1 MKSTFSRENLQ
12 SNGKEYKKRKFVEIL
27 HKSSEELRNSVV
39 AEIKKASPSKGII
52 RGDFDPVWTAKQYEK
67 GGAACLSILT
77 EPDFFLGSLDYLL
90 EVRKVCHLPI
100 LRKDFI
106 IDEIQ
111 IKEQFKPTGKP
122 VLKGQ
127 ISSMYGYRN
136 KVFGGKGLFGKKK
149 EPFWA
154 VDSLDFKVAKG
165 SVVSILG
172 PNGCGKTTT
181 LRMIA
186 GMLTPSKGTAFID
199 SVDVRKDKQTVKSK
213 IGYMT
218 NNTSLYDRLN
228 VIETVKFF
236 AELNQISPDV
246 YMPRAEKLFDQLD
259 MRKYLNKRIA
269 DLSTGMKQ
277 KTSIVRTLIHDP
289 DLIVLDEPTTGV
301 DVTGQSVI
309 VDLIKSIKDS
319 GKTLIFSTHQLNE
332 VRDIADHIIVMKAGE
347 KIFDGNNNQFQELDR
362 NKNFT
367 EIFMELVNE

>member
-1 MKSTFSRENLQ
+1 MKKGFRIL
-12 SNGKEYKKRKFVEIL
+12 KFKKDKPVFEVKDIS
-27 HKSSEELRNSVV
+27 KSYDGR
-39 AEIKKASPSKGII
+39 
-52 RGDFDPVWTAKQYEK
+52 
-67 GGAACLSILT
+67 
-77 EPDFFLGSLDYLL
+77 
-90 EVRKVCHLPI
+90 PI
-100 LRKDFI
+100 LK
-106 IDEIQ
+106 
-111 IKEQFKPTGKP
+111 K
-122 VLKGQ
+122 L
-127 ISSMYGYRN
+127 SL
-136 KVFGGKGLFGKKK
+136 KVFPGECVG
-149 EPFWA
+149 
-154 VDSLDFKVAKG
+154 
-165 SVVSILG
+165 ILG

-236 AELNQISPDV
+236 AELNQISADI

-259 MRKYLNKRIA
+259 MRKYLNKRIS

>member
-1 MKSTFSRENLQ
+1 MIEVKNL
-12 SNGKEYKKRKFVEIL
+12 
-27 HKSSEELRNSVV
+27 
-39 AEIKKASPSKGII
+39 SK
-52 RGDFDPVWTAKQYEK
+52 
-67 GGAACLSILT
+67 
-77 EPDFFLGSLDYLL
+77 
-90 EVRKVCHLPI
+90 
-100 LRKDFI
+100 
-106 IDEIQ
+106 
-111 IKEQFKPTGKP
+111 QFKAPTEE
-122 VLKGQ
+122 
-127 ISSMYGYRN
+127 
-136 KVFGGKGLFGKKK
+136 KGLFGPKKK
-149 EPFWA
+149 AFWA
-154 VDSLDFKVAKG
+154 VKDLDFEIKKG
-165 SVVSILG
+165 SVASILG

-228 VIETVKFF
+228 VI
-236 AELNQISPDV
+236 V